1 MRLLK
6 KIFGSRAKVL
16 EYKNYTSSTGITK
29 SMDFNLSEA
38 RLWDKETTNLMENED
53 DN

>member
-6 KIFGSRAKVL
+6 KIFGCRAKVS
-16 EYKNYTSSTGITK
+16 EYKNYTSCSGITK

-38 RLWDKETTNLMENED
+38 KPWDKETTNLMEDED